1 MCSKLT
7 IKILEG
13 GIELI
18 FAQICLILE
27 VEFGHNPL
35 VFSLSFSTSGDS

>member
-7 IKILEG
+7 IKIPEG

-27 VEFGHNPL
+27 VEFGHNLL
-35 VFSLSFSTSGDS
+35 VFSLSFSTSGGS